1 MTRMGNGDK
10 NAGVHG
16 AVYETLALAEL
27 DEMHAWTATPPE
39 DSRYEV
45 LVTLP
50 LNRAVTRLGI
60 TVSSP
65 CQRSM
70 TAEASERA

>member
-10 NAGVHG
+10 KAVVHG
-16 AVYETLALAEL
+16 AVYETLSLAEL
-27 DEMHAWTATPPE
+27 DEMHAWTATPPD

-60 TVSSP
+60 TV
-65 CQRSM
+65 RSHVNG
-70 TAEASERA
+70 A